1 MSAIKV
7 LQLYPRDM
15 SIYGDRGNTLTLTK
29 RLGWHGYEVELLSHN
44 PGVQLP

>member
-15 SIYGDRGNTLTLTK
+15 SIYGDRGNTLTLNQAFGLA
-29 RLGWHGYEVELLSHN
+29 RL
-44 PGVQLP
+44 